1 MGKVDG
7 GRDRMLNIRLTAEE
21 MRLIKQLAEKYGH
34 GNVSSLVRGWLAQN
48 NEDDSPKKAQKK
60 PAVEAPK
67 RFWGSDLGRMY
78 HGDSRGLLR
87 TTLRK
92 ETVDLVVTSP
102 PFGLVRKKAYG
113 NEPSHKYLEWF
124 KPFAEGIKRV
134 LKPTGSLVIDI
145 GPAWL
150 PGLPPKSLYQF
161 ELLTMLCEEYG
172 FFLAQDFYWWNPARM
187 PAPAEWVNV
196 RRLRVKDAVNPVWWL
211 SPTPWPK
218 ASNRRVLTPYGK
230 SQKELFKRGYNAGP
244 RPSGHV
250 VSESWGRDNGGAI
263 PPNLIAAPNTVS
275 DDPYQKFC
283 RDMNMKPHP
292 ARFPWSLPEF
302 FIRMLTDRGDLVVD
316 PFAGSCITGAVA
328 ESLGRKWVCG
338 ELIEDYLLGALGRF
352 QSGDLTSV
360 APSVPEGG
368 YNVPIS
374 IPAQQSQDGIAIDSY
389 GGKAPPKEP
398 GRKGKKATVEH

>member
-1 MGKVDG
+1 
-7 GRDRMLNIRLTAEE
+7 MLNIRLTADE
-21 MRLIKQLAEKYGH
+21 MKRIKRLAEKCGH
-34 GNVSSLVRGWLAQN
+34 GNVSSLVRSWLAQSG
-48 NEDDSPKKAQKK
+48 EDDISGVAKKK
-60 PAVEAPK
+60 PAIPAPE
-67 RFWGSDLGRMY
+67 RFWESKLGRMY
-78 HGDSRGLLR
+78 HGDSRGLLG

-102 PFGLVRKKAYG
+102 PFGLVRQKAYG
-113 NEPSHKYLEWF
+113 NEPSHKYLDWF

-150 PGLPPKSLYQF
+150 PGLPAKSLYQF

-172 FFLAQDFYWWNPARM
+172 FYLAQDFYWWNPSRM

-218 ASNRRVLTPYGK
+218 ASNKRVLTPYGK
-230 SQKELFKRGYNAGP
+230 SQRDLFKRGYNSGP

-283 RDMNMKPHP
+283 RDMGLKPHP
-292 ARFPWSLPEF
+292 ARFPWALPEF

-316 PFAGSCITGAVA
+316 PFAGSCITGAAA
-328 ESLGRKWVCG
+328 ESLGRRWVCG
-338 ELIEDYLLGALGRF
+338 ELMEDYLLGALGRF
-352 QSGDLTSV
+352 QGGDLASS

-368 YNVPIS
+368 YSVPIS
-374 IPAQQSQDGIAIDSY
+374 IPAGQELDTYDIDSY
-389 GGKAPPKEP
+389 GGKAPPKGR
-398 GRKGKKATVEH
+398 GRKATRATAGR